1 MAPAR
6 RAWRWLAR
14 HPWVT
19 SLVMVAAFAL
29 AAGLRDVQR
38 TDAQHAYD
46 RCVSEWAGA
55 LTARSVHLGQRRAE
69 VDAANDALWRS
80 FADLLAH
87 PRPDARDVLAGVLAG
102 YVGASDRYRD
112 AVAASPTPDP
122 PELGCGR

>member
-38 TDAQHAYD
+38 TEDQARYD
-46 RCVSEWAGA
+46 RCVSGWAGELSARFSA
-55 LTARSVHLGQRRAE
+55 LSSAS
-69 VDAANDALWRS
+69 DDLWRT

-87 PRPDARDVLAGVLAG
+87 PRPDARETFQGHLDQ
-102 YVGASDRYRD
+102 YVATSD
-112 AVAASPTPDP
+112 ANPAPVP
-122 PELGCGR
+122 PALRCGR